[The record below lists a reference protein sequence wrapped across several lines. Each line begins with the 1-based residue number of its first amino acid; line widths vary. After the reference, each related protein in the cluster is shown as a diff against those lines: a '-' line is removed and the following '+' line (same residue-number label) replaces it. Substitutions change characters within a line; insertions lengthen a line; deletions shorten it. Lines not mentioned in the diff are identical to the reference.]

1 MIFLER
7 ITHFFFRTIQ
17 HTFSINKEQYASSFK
32 IDSCDKQIKVMG
44 WTMRTIKRGE
54 KKKVVQYVSSEGNEK
69 EKNKSYTSSKEMTE
83 LEHIK
88 AVSNMMFQN
97 N

>member
-1 MIFLER
+1 
-7 ITHFFFRTIQ
+7 
-17 HTFSINKEQYASSFK
+17 
-32 IDSCDKQIKVMG
+32 MG